1 MMKSGERVTKSNL
14 FRAVVY
20 NLWGQHNSN
29 ELLVPRK
36 RRGLATQSLQKNRTK
51 FIKHDGDDFSE
62 LIRQVQA
69 DMNALSENVQHNA
82 RDESNLSS
90 PLWRIMMFEILQK
103 NEHARQNQLEDSR
116 LAEDHV
122 QQTGV
127 DLESS
132 ECKSNKCLKEEGI
145 TTRRKKKT

>member
-1 MMKSGERVTKSNL
+1 MKSGERVTKSNL

-36 RRGLATQSLQKNRTK
+36 RRGLATQSLQKNR
-51 FIKHDGDDFSE
+51 
-62 LIRQVQA
+62 
-69 DMNALSENVQHNA
+69 
-82 RDESNLSS
+82 
-90 PLWRIMMFEILQK
+90 MFEILQK

-132 ECKSNKCLKEEGI
+132 ECKSNKCLKAPPGEKKRHDKTENASLGSQQVEVRGCQEGEEQKDDKLRLFQDAPRQRSAG
-145 TTRRKKKT
+145 REFHRPPD

>member
-1 MMKSGERVTKSNL
+1 MKSGERVTKSNL

-36 RRGLATQSLQKNRTK
+36 RRGLATQSLQKNR
-51 FIKHDGDDFSE
+51 
-62 LIRQVQA
+62 
-69 DMNALSENVQHNA
+69 
-82 RDESNLSS
+82 
-90 PLWRIMMFEILQK
+90 MFEILQK